1 MGENCRDIVRKVGI
15 ISMGKMILC
24 TGVCAKIPYCFD
36 ISETKVY
43 SMEELVFYLYQNLY
57 GIQEEALDESL
68 AGWIRSE
75 LKLTETA
82 EKLSQLVKERASVKK
97 KAMLLFHSCHYYT
110 EEELTYAENIL
121 EDIAQ
126 LPPFGRLK
134 LRAENS
140 LRYHNYVR
148 AAYLYENLLKRPEAA
163 KLEPKEYGEI
173 LHNQALAHIYTMSCA
188 EAAEEFREAY
198 ICSKRKESLE
208 QYLYALLLADKSKE
222 FKEAADKFHVGQEKQ
237 KEMTEAVK
245 TAFLQSKKTKDTWQ
259 LLQAEKLR
267 ESGRAEEYYEAI
279 QRMLEQ
285 WKKDCRKFL
294 Q

>member
-1 MGENCRDIVRKVGI
+1 MGENCGDLGKLVYA
-15 ISMGKMILC
+15 MGRMILC
-24 TGVCAKIPYCFD
+24 TGVRAKTPYCFD

-57 GIQEEALDESL
+57 AVQEEALDESL
-68 AGWIRSE
+68 AVWIGSE
-75 LKLTETA
+75 LKLPETEEA
-82 EKLSQLVKERASVKK
+82 LSALLKEKALVKEKVL
-97 KAMLLFHSCHYYT
+97 LLFRSCHYYS
-110 EEELTYAENIL
+110 EEEIAEAERTL
-121 EDIAQ
+121 EEIAQ

-163 KLEPKEYGEI
+163 KLAPEEYGEI

-198 ICSKRKESLE
+198 IRSRREESLK
-208 QYLYALLLADKSKE
+208 QYLYALLISDQEEEFEKAAEEFHMTGEKKE
-222 FKEAADKFHVGQEKQ
+222 ELRKEVEKTFAEAG
-237 KEMTEAVK
+237 KTEDAWM
-245 TAFLQSKKTKDTWQ
+245 LG
-259 LLQAEKLR
+259 QAEKLR
-267 ESGRAEEYYEAI
+267 ESGKAEEYYEAV
-279 QRMLEQ
+279 QKMLDR
-285 WKKDCRKFL
+285 WKRECRKYV